1 MATSFYSPGQV
12 PDVPS
17 NAAIEEEEEWRQN
30 LNVQMMCPD
39 CQEFP
44 PNIVEEFSS
53 GDSVCGSC
61 GLVLG
66 DRIIDTR
73 SEWRTFANDE
83 SGGDDPSR
91 VGSAANPLLNGAQL
105 ETSISFGDGG
115 QRSRELNRA
124 HAKLTNNKSNK
135 NLKEAYQRITAI
147 CGPLGLTGDI
157 IETTQQLFKATEDNK
172 MFKGKNHDAIIAGCL
187 FIACRQ
193 LGSPRTFKEI
203 NRATRVSKKEVGRTF
218 KLLQGFFVQQK
229 KIKAGGVIPGG
240 GKLGS
245 IIVRVLYA
253 NAAAVI
259 GLAAI
264 GDSYQ
269 NKSST
274 EAKDFV
280 DRYCDQLSLS
290 LWSTKTA
297 KAIAE
302 RMSSVGSLAG
312 RSPLSAAAAC
322 IYMASHLMGDP
333 RTPKEI
339 AGVAQVSDGTIR
351 TAYKLL
357 YTEKDQLIDPTWL
370 GEGKGDM
377 NRLPPA

>member
-1 MATSFYSPGQV
+1 MASQFVSPGQI
-12 PDVPS
+12 PDAMNS
-17 NAAIEEEEEWRQN
+17 AMDEDEWRQN
-30 LNVQMMCPD
+30 LSVQVMCRE
-39 CQEFP
+39 CQEWP
-44 PNIVEEFSS
+44 PNIIEEFSS

-83 SGGDDPSR
+83 SGSDDPSR
-91 VGSAANPLLNGAQL
+91 VGNAANPLLNGSQL

-115 QRSRELNRA
+115 QRSRELSRA
-124 HAKLTNNKSNK
+124 HAKLTNSKSNK
-135 NLKEAYQRITAI
+135 NLTEAYSRIHAI
-147 CGPLGLTGDI
+147 CNPLGLTGDI

-172 MFKGKNHDAIIAGCL
+172 MFKGKNTDAIIAGCL

-203 NRATRVSKKEVGRTF
+203 NKATRVTKKEVGRTF
-218 KLLQGFFVQQK
+218 KILQSFFVQQK
-229 KIKAGGVIPGG
+229 KIKAGGVMPGG
-240 GKLGS
+240 GKLFWHV
-245 IIVRVLYA
+245 ITYVYADQCIVA
-253 NAAAVI
+253 

-264 GDSYQ
+264 GESYE

-274 EAKDFV
+274 EAKDFT
-280 DRYCDQLSLS
+280 DRYCDELTLSM
-290 LWSTKTA
+290 KTSNIA

-302 RMSSVGSLAG
+302 KMQLVGSLAG

-322 IYMASHLMGDP
+322 IYLASHFMGEG
-333 RTPKEI
+333 RSPKEI
-339 AGVAQVSDGTIR
+339 AAVAQVSDGTIR

-357 YTEKDQLIDPTWL
+357 HTELDKLIDPDWV
-370 GEGKGDM
+370 GEGRGNM
-377 NRLPPA
+377 SRLPPV

>member
-1 MATSFYSPGQV
+1 MAALGLSPGQV
-12 PDVPS
+12 
-17 NAAIEEEEEWRQN
+17 IEATAVSVAEEEWRQN
-30 LNVQMMCPD
+30 LNVRIMCPD
-39 CQEFP
+39 CQEWP

-83 SGGDDPSR
+83 SGSDDPSR
-91 VGSAANPLLNGAQL
+91 VGSAANPLFGGSQL

-124 HAKLTNNKSNK
+124 HAKMNQSKSNK
-135 NLKEAYQRITAI
+135 NLKEAYAKISAI
-147 CGPLGLTGDI
+147 CTPLGLTNDI
-157 IETTQQLFKATEDNK
+157 IETTSHLFKATEDVK
-172 MFKGKNHDAIIAGCL
+172 VFKGKNTDAIIAGCL

-203 NRATRVSKKEVGRTF
+203 NRATTVTKKEVGRTF
-218 KLLQGFFVQQK
+218 KILQAFFVQQK
-229 KIKAGGVIPGG
+229 KIKAGGLAPPGG
-240 GKLGS
+240 EYLGNS
-245 IIVRVLYA
+245 MISTILTA
-253 NAAAVI
+253 LTLGTLI
-259 GLAAI
+259 GE
-264 GDSYQ
+264 SYQ

-274 EAKDFV
+274 EAKELC
-280 DRYCDQLSLS
+280 DRYCDQLALS
-290 LWSTKTA
+290 MASSKIA
-297 KAIAE
+297 RAIAE
-302 RMSSVGSLAG
+302 KMSAGGSLAG

-333 RTPKEI
+333 KSPKEI
-339 AGVAQVSDGTIR
+339 AAVADVSDGTIR

-357 YTEKDQLIDPTWL
+357 YAEIDKLIQPEWL

-377 NRLPPA
+377 SKLPTV